1 MESAA
6 ACDALDDLRCSVHG
20 DATDI
25 KTASHFICRKGDVA
39 DIYTKPRRTIG
50 SGGNRRTGPELNTAI
65 LFLHLEN
72 FATPGIV
79 ACKQR
84 AEWTFSPKP
93 PNSGFRSNLSMV
105 KATGM

>member
-1 MESAA
+1 MESA
-6 ACDALDDLRCSVHG
+6 ACDALDSLGCSVHG

-25 KTASHFICRKGDVA
+25 DIKTASLFVCGKGDVP
-39 DIYTKPRRTIG
+39 DIYTKPRRAIG
-50 SGGNRRTGPELNTAI
+50 SCGNPETGPELNTAI

-72 FATPGIV
+72 FATPRIV

-93 PNSGFRSNLSMV
+93 PTWGFRPNL
-105 KATGM
+105 